1 MNGINTSRLRHED
14 IINLLKNVG
23 DVLNLGIEYELPPA
37 NQANQHQVQKIVQV
51 SYSPSD
57 SEHSGGL
64 GFVLRGGNV
73 PTDSLK
79 SRPLVVSFIR
89 PDSRADKEQSENS
102 FRFHYAHTL
111 ICKVEILA
119 RLFSG

>member
-1 MNGINTSRLRHED
+1 MLVRIFIHYFIVGDVIASVNGINTSRLRHED

-51 SYSPSD
+51 TYSQSE

-73 PTDSLK
+73 PTDTLK
-79 SRPLVVSFIR
+79 SRPLAGV
-89 PDSRADKEQSENS
+89 QN
-102 FRFHYAHTL
+102 
-111 ICKVEILA
+111 
-119 RLFSG
+119 LF